1 MILDP
6 LERSYAEAE
15 TLTATWAKSFH
26 FASRFL
32 PAAKRRAVCALYAY
46 CRHADNLVDDRG
58 DRPAA
63 EVRAELAALAG
74 EVRAMHAGTP
84 PADDRWLALHDTLQ
98 RHPVP
103 LAPLLELLEGVALDL
118 EPVAMPD
125 FPALERYCRQ
135 VAGGV
140 GLLVAPIL
148 GARPGEEAAGL
159 QLGLAMQLTN
169 ILRDV
174 REDLDRGRVY
184 FPATE
189 LATWGITRA
198 DLERRQMTPRLR
210 LYIAFQVCRA
220 REYFE
225 AAEPA
230 IDRFPDDGSRLTVRL
245 MQRTYAGILDE
256 IERMD
261 CDVFR
266 TRAHVPFRRKL
277 VILGRAMLARGPRQS
292 LLDGTPA

>member
-6 LERSYAEAE
+6 LERSYAAAEA
-15 TLTATWAKSFH
+15 LTAAWARSFH

-58 DRPAA
+58 DRPAT
-63 EVRAELAALAG
+63 EIRAELTALAG

-84 PADDRWLALHDTLQ
+84 PADPRWLALHDTL
-98 RHPVP
+98 RRYPVP
-103 LAPLLELLEGVALDL
+103 LDPLLELLEGVAKDLD
-118 EPVAMPD
+118 PVAMPD
-125 FPALERYCRQ
+125 FPALEQYCRQ

-174 REDLDRGRVY
+174 REDLDRGRLY

-189 LATWGITRA
+189 LAAWGISRA
-198 DLERRQMTPRLR
+198 DLERRRMTPRLR
-210 LYIAFQVCRA
+210 VFVAFQICRA

-225 AAEPA
+225 AADPA

-261 CDVFR
+261 GDVFR
-266 TRAHVPFRRKL
+266 ARARVPFTRKL
-277 VILGRAMLARGPRQS
+277 VILGRAMLARGPRAP